1 MNRNQA
7 CAGCRQPTEPPTL
20 GNPFSRRD
28 LQYYGKQGEDS
39 ELFLLLSPSMASM
52 MVLLGIAGTPGLKP
66 AAAEGCRAHR
76 ELECWMSLTALLNN
90 AAANVRAP
98 SHLALHLS
106 LSTRRTPGQQTA
118 CALL

>member
-1 MNRNQA
+1 MKRNQA

-52 MVLLGIAGTPGLKP
+52 MVLLGIAGTLASSPQLQRG
-66 AAAEGCRAHR
+66 AERIGNSNAGCR
-76 ELECWMSLTALLNN
+76 
-90 AAANVRAP
+90 
-98 SHLALHLS
+98 
-106 LSTRRTPGQQTA
+106 
-118 CALL
+118 